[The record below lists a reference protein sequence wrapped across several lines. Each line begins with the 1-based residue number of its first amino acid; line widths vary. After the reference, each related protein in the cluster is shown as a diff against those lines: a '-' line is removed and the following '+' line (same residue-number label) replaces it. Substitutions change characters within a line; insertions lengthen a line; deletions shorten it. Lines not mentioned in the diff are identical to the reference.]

1 MNLEISKMKQMISEL
16 RMQNSQS
23 NEELLKLEIDSLKI
37 ELNKRITEIQT
48 LKQEKQ
54 NMLYKIN
61 MYEKNLNEINNNNKI
76 FREQAEERFSQ
87 YQKDIE
93 NLRNSLNIERS
104 KEKFTRKKSEDNKKE
119 NDENRNINKDKESK
133 EKENEEEEEEEEEE
147 ENEMKNIKKKE
158 F

>member
-1 MNLEISKMKQMISEL
+1 MISEL

-37 ELNKRITEIQT
+37 ELNKRISEIQI

-54 NMLYKIN
+54 NMTNKIN

-87 YQKDIE
+87 YQKEIE
-93 NLRNSLNIERS
+93 SLRNSLNIEKR
-104 KEKFTRKKSEDNKKE
+104 R
-119 NDENRNINKDKESK
+119 
-133 EKENEEEEEEEEEE
+133 
-147 ENEMKNIKKKE
+147 IK
-158 F
+158 